1 MSFLRIEPRQLEN
14 PNLNLNRNP
23 KIAKLGSEGSS
34 ESLNCAKSI
43 GVLILLELA
52 RRLLGPPVPQYRSR
66 DAAAAAAAACASGSG
81 AAGRAEARVG
91 HPAAVEARSWGPL
104 GGNSWIEGFNPT
116 PALNRRGG
124 PLRTPAGGKFEF
136 EPNEG

>member
-1 MSFLRIEPRQLEN
+1 MLPLCQVYWSSYFTRV
-14 PNLNLNRNP
+14 
-23 KIAKLGSEGSS
+23 GSAAFGAAGST
-34 ESLNCAKSI
+34 I
-43 GVLILLELA
+43 HI
-52 RRLLGPPVPQYRSR
+52 SR
-66 DAAAAAAAACASGSG
+66 DAAAAAAAARASGSG